1 MSTYNQLLREVEK
14 PVRYTGGEL
23 NSIIKNHDE
32 VKASFAFCFPDVYE
46 IGMSHLG
53 MKILYHILNLRDD
66 TVCERVFSPWVDLE
80 DKMRENNLLLTSLET
95 RKQVKDFDIVGFTL
109 QYEMSFTN
117 ILNML
122 DLSNIPIFASDRLE
136 SDPIICA
143 GGPCAMNP
151 EPMADFIDFYMIGEG
166 EEVINEV
173 MDIIILAKEKNDS
186 RKQTLLSL
194 SKLVGVYVPSLYN
207 ITYNEDGTIKE
218 GVTNS
223 IEKRIIKNFDKVV
236 YPDKFIVP
244 YMNIV
249 HDRVMVELF
258 RGCSRGCR
266 FCQAGY
272 IYRPVREKTPETL
285 IKQSIDLLD
294 SSGYEELSLA
304 SLSTSDYSQF
314 EKLTNGLLEI
324 TAKQQVNLSLPSLRI
339 DNFTMGLLE
348 KAKTIR
354 KSGLTFAPEAGTQR
368 LRDVINKNI
377 TEEDILQSSELAVKN
392 GWTRIKLYFM
402 LGLPTETMEDVKGI
416 ADVVF
421 EILKVYKESDYQ
433 GKKGLALTVST
444 AFFVPKAFTPFQW
457 EPQDN
462 IKLMTE
468 KFTYLNNIIGQSR
481 KVKYN
486 WHEPKVSSIEGVIAR
501 GDRRLGQV
509 IYEAFKNGCKFDS
522 WGQFFDYDKWIKAFR
537 TCDVNPDFYNLRI
550 REDEEILPWDF
561 IDIGVTKKHLL
572 IEKKKAY
579 KGQTTENCME
589 KCTYC
594 GIQKYQEGICL
605 EHNKN

>member
-1 MSTYNQLLREVEK
+1 MITYDQLLRDVEK

-23 NSIIKNHDE
+23 NSIIKNHDDM
-32 VKASFAFCFPDVYE
+32 KASFAFCFPDVYE

-66 TVCERVFSPWVDLE
+66 TVCERVFTPWVDLE
-80 DKMRENNLLLTSLET
+80 EKMREHNLLLTSLET
-95 RKQVKDFDIVGFTL
+95 KKPVKEFDVIGFTL

-117 ILNML
+117 VLNML
-122 DLSNIPIFASDRLE
+122 DLSDIQIFSSERKE
-136 SDPIICA
+136 KDPLICA

-151 EPMADFIDFYMIGEG
+151 EPMADFIDFFMIGEG

-173 MDIIILAKEKNDS
+173 MDVIILAKEKNNS

-194 SKLVGVYVPSLYN
+194 SKLIGVYVPSLYN

-218 GVTNS
+218 GVTDS
-223 IEKRIIKNFDKVV
+223 IEKRIIKNFDQVV

-272 IYRPVREKTPETL
+272 IYRPVREKTPKTL
-285 IKQSIDLLD
+285 IKQSKSLLD
-294 SSGYEELSLA
+294 SSGYEELSLS

-314 EKLTNGLLEI
+314 EELINGLLEL
-324 TAKQQVNLSLPSLRI
+324 TDGQQVSLSLPSLRI
-339 DNFTMGLLE
+339 DNFTIELLK
-348 KAKTIR
+348 KASAIR

-377 TEEDILQSSELAVKN
+377 TENDIFTSSELAIKN
-392 GWTRIKLYFM
+392 GWTNIKLYFM
-402 LGLPTETMEDVKGI
+402 LGLPTENMDDVKGI
-416 ADVVF
+416 ADLVF
-421 EILKVYKESDYQ
+421 EILRIYKESTYKS
-433 GKKGLALTVST
+433 KKGLTLTVST

-462 IKLMTE
+462 IELMKE
-468 KFTYLNNIIGQSR
+468 KFTYLNNVIGQSR

-486 WHEPKVSSIEGVIAR
+486 WHDPDVSSIEGVIAR
-501 GDRRLGQV
+501 GDRKLSQV
-509 IYEAFKNGCKFDS
+509 IYEAYKNGCKFDS
-522 WGQFFDYDKWIKAFR
+522 WGQFFNYDKWIEAFK
-537 TCDVNPDFYNLRI
+537 TCGINPDLYNLRK
-550 REDEEILPWDF
+550 REDDEILPWDF
-561 IDIGVTKKHLL
+561 IDIGVNKKHLL
-572 IEKKKAY
+572 KEKYKAY
-579 KGQTTENCME
+579 EVKTTENCME
-589 KCTYC
+589 ACTYC

-605 EHNKN
+605 EHNQN